1 METFSAWMRLEIP
14 RSKSPLVPSLR
25 SAATAKLTSGPA
37 MVSELPTWTPT
48 RAARSITAAV
58 RFQNHDEQRNHL
70 DHLETCGG
78 KIRGTNRKRW
88 HFWNQNN
95 DGKTPRR
102 FLRLAMEICTKNRSQ
117 SLDWDAESFKSIVS
131 RGSTK
136 GQIKVLRSRM
146 CWMSQMS
153 WTSTHQPVS
162 LSPLEPVKSEMQ
174 LKSIKIS

>member
-1 METFSAWMRLEIP
+1 
-14 RSKSPLVPSLR
+14 
-25 SAATAKLTSGPA
+25 

-95 DGKTPRR
+95 DGKTPLR
-102 FLRLAMEICTKNRSQ
+102 FLRLAMEICTKNHAQ
-117 SLDWDAESFKSIVS
+117 SLDWDAETFKSIVS

-136 GQIKVLRSRM
+136 GQIKVYQIMVSDMPKSQLLLRSRV

>member
-136 GQIKVLRSRM
+136 GQIKVYIYTYNYGLLTCPNPSCCFGLGCVRCLRCLGLRLIN
-146 CWMSQMS
+146 Q
-153 WTSTHQPVS
+153 
-162 LSPLEPVKSEMQ
+162 
-174 LKSIKIS
+174 

>member
-25 SAATAKLTSGPA
+25 SAATAKLTSGHG
-37 MVSELPTWTPT
+37 
-48 RAARSITAAV
+48 AARSITAAV

-70 DHLETCGG
+70 ETSGG

-95 DGKTPRR
+95 DGKTPLR

-117 SLDWDAESFKSIVS
+117 SLDWDAETFNSIVS

-136 GQIKVLRSRM
+136 GQIPVAASVSGVLDVSDVLDFD
-146 CWMSQMS
+146 SS
-153 WTSTHQPVS
+153 TS
-162 LSPLEPVKSEMQ
+162 KSVATWACQERDAA
-174 LKSIKIS
+174 KIN